1 MKPIFIG
8 GCDRSGTT
16 MLAANLAKMPNVVAI
31 PESQFFYDLIHALN
45 NGYFAD
51 IQSMYDFIDSD
62 FRFHAWGLSA
72 QSKRE
77 IFAQDLDVT
86 SAEKTIVALVR
97 RYLKDKGI
105 NIDGVDYF
113 VEHSPDNVFNFP
125 LYRGVFNEAPLIHIV
140 RDPRGV
146 YASFKGLS
154 WGPATPLHCAKF
166 WAEKVKMGLSLEG
179 GYGDSVKRVK
189 YEELVGN
196 TKALTEL
203 LAFLGLDDSLLSA
216 QSTIQL
222 PEFTRSQHSLV
233 GKAMDANKA
242 AEWQFKLS
250 TKEQFL
256 VANFD
261 ESWFLLGVLGYPRP
275 EPRQS
280 VPMSALALDHLINF
294 FTSSLRYLKFKRV
307 ERDIVRGNK

>member
-31 PESQFFYDLIHALN
+31 PESQFFYELIHGIN

-51 IQSMYDFIDSD
+51 AQSMFDFIDND

-72 QSKRE
+72 QSKSE
-77 IFAQDLDVT
+77 IIAQDLNPT

-97 RYLKDKGI
+97 RYLNDKNI
-105 NIDGVDYF
+105 NADGVEYF
-113 VEHSPDNVFNFP
+113 VEHSPDNVFNYS
-125 LYRGVFNEAPLIHIV
+125 LYRGVFSDASLLHIV

-166 WAEKVKMGLSLEG
+166 WAEKVKMGLALES
-179 GYGDSVKRVK
+179 GYGNSVKRVK
-189 YEELVGN
+189 YEDLVSSAN
-196 TKALTEL
+196 ALTEL
-203 LAFLGLDDSLLSA
+203 LAFLGLDSTLLST
-216 QSTIQL
+216 QSSLQL
-222 PEFTRSQHSLV
+222 PEFTRAQHSMV
-233 GKAMDANKA
+233 GSAMDASKA
-242 AEWQFKLS
+242 SDWQLKLS
-250 TKEQFL
+250 TKEQYS

-261 ESWFLLGVLGYPRP
+261 ESWFLLGLLGYPSP
-275 EPRQS
+275 EPRQP
-280 VPMSALALDHLINF
+280 VPMSALALDHLLNF

-307 ERDIVRGNK
+307 ERNIVRGSE